1 MIADRMASIRPF
13 YVMELLARAREL
25 EQSGRSIVHM
35 EVGEPDFDTPRPIV
49 EAGIRA
55 LEQGFTHYTAAVGI
69 PELRAAIAADYER
82 RYGVE
87 LDPARVL
94 ITPGSSGALQLVMS
108 ILVNPG
114 EAVMMA
120 DPGYPCNRHFVQ
132 LVSGQPVTVPVGP
145 ESGYQLTA
153 EIIEREWTDNMRAVM
168 VASPSNPTGT
178 LIKRDELEK
187 IYQVVKQRGGAL
199 IVDEI
204 YQGLVYGAE
213 PFTGLEVTD
222 DLFIINSFSKYYG
235 MTGWRLGWMI
245 APEEHIGAADRL
257 AQNIFL
263 SAPTP
268 AQYAALAAFEE
279 ETQRIVEQ
287 RCAAFKERRDYLLP
301 ALRGL
306 GFEIPVEP
314 EGAFYLYANCKQ
326 ITADSFAFAHELLE
340 SEGVAITPGKD
351 FGDNLPEQHV
361 RFAYTTSMEKLAEG
375 VARLARFIQR

>member
-25 EQSGRSIVHM
+25 ESSGRSIIHM
-35 EVGEPDFDTPRPIV
+35 EVGEPDFDTPKPIV
-49 EAGIRA
+49 EAGKRA
-55 LEQGFTHYTAAVGI
+55 LDRGFTHYTAAVGI
-69 PELRAAIAADYER
+69 PELRSAIAADYGS
-82 RYGVE
+82 RYGVD
-87 LDPARVL
+87 LDPSRVL
-94 ITPGSSGALQLVMS
+94 VTPGSSGALQLVMS
-108 ILVNPG
+108 IVVNPG

-120 DPGYPCNRHFVQ
+120 DPGYPCNRHFVR
-132 LVSGQPVTVPVGP
+132 LVSGEPVTVPVGP
-145 ESGYQLTA
+145 DSGYQLTA

-168 VASPSNPTGT
+168 IASPSNPTGT
-178 LIKRDELEK
+178 LIKREELER
-187 IYQVVKQRGGAL
+187 IYRVVRERGGAL

-204 YQGLVYGAE
+204 YQGLVYGAK
-213 PFTGLEVTD
+213 PFTALEVTD

-245 APEEHIGAADRL
+245 APERHIGAADRL

-287 RCAAFKERRDYLLP
+287 RCAAFQARRDYLLP
-301 ALRGL
+301 ALREL

-314 EGAFYLYANCKQ
+314 EGAFYLYANCKK
-326 ITADSFAFAHELLE
+326 ITPDSFSFAHQLLE
-340 SEGVAITPGKD
+340 AEGVAITPGKD

-361 RFAYTTSMEKLAEG
+361 RFAYTTSMEKLADG
-375 VARLARFIQR
+375 VARIARFINR